1 MSGYQS
7 TRPRFNRAVIM
18 TGMRLTSILPVILLI
33 SVLTG
38 CGVTVTRTI
47 VVTATP
53 GPATIAPPT
62 VPPTSPPTAGPVSS
76 SPSSIAL
83 TLNDVGGAFIE
94 TASTSHSNAEV
105 AATYHLSPADLARRG
120 RITSYETQFSEQQAS
135 GILQVDDVVAAWRT
149 PKGAQWDFT
158 RVVSQILN
166 SRPRPQGVQTLSV
179 PGLGDSRRAFTFHAA
194 RQPANL
200 VDYALIF
207 RRGRYRAYIQVVGI
221 TGTVDDSAVL
231 RLAHIVD
238 SRMQRATA

>member
-1 MSGYQS
+1 M
-7 TRPRFNRAVIM
+7 A
-18 TGMRLTSILPVILLI
+18 GMRFTSILPVILLFPI
-33 SVLTG
+33 FTG

-53 GPATIAPPT
+53 RPATMVPATAPPT
-62 VPPTSPPTAGPVSS
+62 TPPTAGPVGR
-76 SPSSIAL
+76 SPSNIAL
-83 TLNDVGGAFIE
+83 TLNDVGGSFIE

-105 AATYHLSPADLARRG
+105 AATYNLSPADLVRRG

-149 PKGAQWDFT
+149 PRGAQWDFT

-179 PGLGDSRRAFTFHAA
+179 PGLGDTRRAFTFHAA

-207 RRGRYRAYIQVVGI
+207 RRGRYRAYVQVVGV
-221 TGTVDDSAVL
+221 TGTVDDSEVL
-231 RLAHIVD
+231 RLAHIID
-238 SRMQRATA
+238 TRMQRATT